1 MTLSNDASGSTAS
14 AYQPTGTLRGRT
26 ILMSGGSRGIGLA
39 IATRAAQ
46 DGANIVLLA
55 KTGEPHPKLEGTVY
69 TAAEQLE
76 AAGGQALPLVGD
88 VRRDEDVA
96 GAVSAAL
103 DRFGG
108 IDVVINNASAIDLSG
123 TDAVDM
129 KKYDLMQDI
138 NVRGTFLLSKLAL
151 PALRASAGGH
161 ILTLSPPLNLDPQ
174 WAGKHLAYTLAKYG
188 MSLTT
193 LGLAEE
199 LKGDGISVNS
209 LWPCT
214 LIDTA
219 AIRNMPRGDQ
229 MVHAARGPQIMADA
243 AHAVLTGAN
252 LRPGSAASGN
262 FYTDEEVLAAAG
274 VKDFRPYSLG
284 APEGQLVPDIFL

>member
-14 AYQPTGTLRGRT
+14 PYQPTGALRGRT
-26 ILMSGGSRGIGLA
+26 ILISGGSRGIGLA

-108 IDVVINNASAIDLSG
+108 IDVVVNNASAIDLSG

-174 WAGKHLAYTLAKYG
+174 WAGKHLAYTMAKYG

-219 AIRNMPRGDQ
+219 AIRKMPRGDQ
-229 MVHAARGPQIMADA
+229 MVQAARGPQIMADA

-274 VKDFRPYSLG
+274 VKDFRAYSLG
-284 APEGQLVPDIFL
+284 APEDRLVPDIFL